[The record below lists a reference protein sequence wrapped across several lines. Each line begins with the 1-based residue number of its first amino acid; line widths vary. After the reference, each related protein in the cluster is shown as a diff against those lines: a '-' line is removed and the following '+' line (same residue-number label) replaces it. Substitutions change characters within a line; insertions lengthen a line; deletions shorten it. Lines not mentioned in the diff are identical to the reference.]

1 MLLLILGRTLGNL
14 GQALLIED
22 GIVLLQLDHGLLS
35 KSIDLVL
42 ILLVQNRHGVKHH
55 EDCKQEGMISETML
69 GKLIAH
75 M

>member
-1 MLLLILGRTLGNL
+1 MLLLILGRTLRNL
-14 GQALLIED
+14 RQALLIED
-22 GIVLLQLDHGLLS
+22 GVVLLQFDHGLLS

-42 ILLVQNRHGVKHH
+42 VLLIQNRHSVKYH

-69 GKLIAH
+69 GTLIAH